1 MIKTIDIPTL
11 LILIF
16 FIVYVITV
24 LTFIIS
30 WLIFMYSII
39 RLYSLL
45 ITTKGA
51 WKKAHKWGIIPT
63 WNNLILRLDRDFS
76 DKKIIYYNNKVRKWL
91 IIMISS
97 IIVIIAIF
105 ISIILAFGL
114 RYITEIP

>member
-1 MIKTIDIPTL
+1 MIDIPTS

-16 FIVYVITV
+16 FIVYIITV

-30 WLIFMYSII
+30 WLIFMYSVI
-39 RLYSLL
+39 RLYYLL

-76 DKKIIYYNNKVRKWL
+76 DLKIIYYNNKVRRWL

-97 IIVIIAIF
+97 IILIVIF
-105 ISIILAFGL
+105 ISIIIAFGL